1 MINKFDIQK
10 LRELDILQVAD
21 LLGMGLRNKRALCI
35 HHDDHHPSLA
45 FNVRKNTCHCYS
57 CGFSADTIG
66 LVRERLN
73 LGFSEACHWLA
84 DHFDVYIGDDRYG
97 NSAKYGNS
105 ARYADKC
112 ADKKVLTASD
122 RRMASLRAHFAET
135 HVSHGHLAESS
146 FSGERNRECPSSA
159 YVAPSAVDVEFY
171 QQMFRQMHLSESGQR
186 FLFEERLLSPE
197 ALKVCQIVST
207 EQSVCMARVGRGVF
221 DGPSLI
227 FPYFD
232 QEGRLVSVQS
242 RYLGKPKSESSFDM
256 EKVSIDEVKPDEV
269 KPDDVKPKEI
279 PRFKFAPGSHRM
291 IYGLDRL
298 KDYPPGEPLLITEGP
313 SDCWTALTLGFHA
326 IAIPSATLFDRRF
339 QGLLAGRNLHIF
351 PDQDEA
357 GLSLYFELKK
367 ALPSLVYHQLP
378 EGCKDLSEYY
388 LKLRR
393 SEGMTLEEAKAK
405 VQSSVSV

>member
-1 MINKFDIQK
+1 MIQKYDIQK

-57 CGFSADTIG
+57 CGFSADTIA

-73 LGFSEACHWLA
+73 LGFSEACRWLA
-84 DHFDVYIGDDRYG
+84 DHFDVYIGDE
-97 NSAKYGNS
+97 KYGNS
-105 ARYADKC
+105 ARYTEKS
-112 ADKKVLTASD
+112 ADKKLLTASD

-135 HVSHGHLAESS
+135 HVSHGHLAESFS
-146 FSGERNRECPSSA
+146 SGERNRECPSSA
-159 YVAPSAVDVEFY
+159 YVAKASVDVEFY

-186 FLFEERLLSPE
+186 FLFEDRLLSPE

-242 RYLGKPKSESSFDM
+242 RYLGKKKSESSSDM
-256 EKVSIDEVKPDEV
+256 DKVSIDEA
-269 KPDDVKPKEI
+269 KPKEI

-313 SDCWTALTLGFHA
+313 SDCWTALTLGIHA

-405 VQSSVSV
+405 AQSSVSI

>member
-1 MINKFDIQK
+1 MIQKYDIQK

-45 FNVRKNTCHCYS
+45 FNVKKNTCHCYS
-57 CGFSADTIG
+57 CGFSADTIA

-73 LGFSEACHWLA
+73 LGFSEACRWLA
-84 DHFDVYIGDDRYG
+84 DHFDVYI
-97 NSAKYGNS
+97 
-105 ARYADKC
+105 ADEHRDIHRK
-112 ADKKVLTASD
+112 DVKKAVTASE

-135 HVSHGHLAESS
+135 HVSHG
-146 FSGERNRECPSSA
+146 CPSSA
-159 YVAPSAVDVEFY
+159 YVAPSSVDVEFY
-171 QQMFRQMHLSESGQR
+171 QQMFRQMHLSESGRR
-186 FLFEERLLSPE
+186 FLFEERLLTPE
-197 ALKVCQIVST
+197 ALKVCHIVST
-207 EQSVCMARVGRGVF
+207 EQSVCMARVGCGVF

-242 RYLGKPKSESSFDM
+242 RYLGKKRPESSFDM
-256 EKVSIDEVKPDEV
+256 NKVSLDEA
-269 KPDDVKPKEI
+269 KPKEI

-393 SEGMTLEEAKAK
+393 SEGMTLEEAKTK
-405 VQSSVSV
+405 VQGSVSV

>member
-45 FNVRKNTCHCYS
+45 FNVKKNTCHCYS

-73 LGFSEACHWLA
+73 LGFNEACHWLA
-84 DHFDVYIGDDRYG
+84 DHFDVYIADE
-97 NSAKYGNS
+97 KYGNS
-105 ARYADKC
+105 ARYAEKC
-112 ADKKVLTASD
+112 TDKKVLTASD
-122 RRMASLRAHFAET
+122 RRMAALREQFAET
-135 HVSHGHLAESS
+135 HVSHGHLAESFS
-146 FSGERNRECPSSA
+146 SGERNRECPSSA

-171 QQMFRQMHLSESGQR
+171 QQMFRQMHLSESGRR

-242 RYLGKPKSESSFDM
+242 RYLGKPKSESSSDM
-256 EKVSIDEVKPDEV
+256 DKVSLDEA
-269 KPDDVKPKEI
+269 KPKEI

-298 KDYPPGEPLLITEGP
+298 KDYPPDEPLLITEGP
-313 SDCWTALTLGFHA
+313 SDCWTALTLGIHA

-405 VQSSVSV
+405 VQGCVSV

>member
-45 FNVRKNTCHCYS
+45 FNVKKNTCHCYS
-57 CGFSADTIG
+57 CGFSADTIA

-73 LGFSEACHWLA
+73 LGFSEACRWLA
-84 DHFDVYIGDDRYG
+84 DHFDVYI
-97 NSAKYGNS
+97 
-105 ARYADKC
+105 ADEHRDTHRK
-112 ADKKVLTASD
+112 DVKKAVTASD

-135 HVSHGHLAESS
+135 HVSHGH
-146 FSGERNRECPSSA
+146 PSSA
-159 YVAPSAVDVEFY
+159 YVAPSSVDVEFY

-227 FPYFD
+227 FPYFN

-242 RYLGKPKSESSFDM
+242 RYLGKKRPESSFDM
-256 EKVSIDEVKPDEV
+256 NKVSLDEA
-269 KPDDVKPKEI
+269 KPKEI

-298 KDYPPGEPLLITEGP
+298 KNYPPDEPLLITEGP
-313 SDCWTALTLGFHA
+313 SDCWTALTLGIHA

-367 ALPSLVYHQLP
+367 AFPRLVYHQLP

-405 VQSSVSV
+405 VRDIVNV

>member
-45 FNVRKNTCHCYS
+45 FNVKKNTCHCYS

-97 NSAKYGNS
+97 NSA
-105 ARYADKC
+105 RYADKC

-122 RRMASLRAHFAET
+122 RRLASLRAHFAET

-146 FSGERNRECPSSA
+146 SSGEKNGRCQSSA
-159 YVAPSAVDVEFY
+159 YIAPSSVDVEFY

-197 ALKVCQIVST
+197 ALNICQIVST

-227 FPYFD
+227 FPYFNQD
-232 QEGRLVSVQS
+232 GRLVSVQS
-242 RYLGKPKSESSFDM
+242 RYLGKKKSESSFDM
-256 EKVSIDEVKPDEV
+256 DKVSFDEA
-269 KPDDVKPKEI
+269 KPKEI

-298 KDYPPGEPLLITEGP
+298 KDYPPDEPLLITEGP

-393 SEGMTLEEAKAK
+393 RDGMMLEEAKAK

>member
-1 MINKFDIQK
+1 MIQKYDIQK

-45 FNVRKNTCHCYS
+45 FNVKKNTCHCYS

-73 LGFSEACHWLA
+73 LGFSEACRWLA
-84 DHFDVYIGDDRYG
+84 DHFDVYIGDE
-97 NSAKYGNS
+97 KYGNS

-135 HVSHGHLAESS
+135 HVSHGH
-146 FSGERNRECPSSA
+146 
-159 YVAPSAVDVEFY
+159 VAPSSVDVEFY

-186 FLFEERLLSPE
+186 FLFEERLLSSE

-242 RYLGKPKSESSFDM
+242 RYLGKKKSESSSDM
-256 EKVSIDEVKPDEV
+256 DKVSLDEAKPDDVKPDE
-269 KPDDVKPKEI
+269 VKPKEI

-298 KDYPPGEPLLITEGP
+298 KDYPPDEPLLITEGP
-313 SDCWTALTLGFHA
+313 SDCWTALTLGIHA

-393 SEGMTLEEAKAK
+393 SEGMTLEEAKVK

>member
-45 FNVRKNTCHCYS
+45 FNVKKNTCHCYS

-73 LGFSEACHWLA
+73 LGFSEACRWLA

-135 HVSHGHLAESS
+135 HVSHG
-146 FSGERNRECPSSA
+146 
-159 YVAPSAVDVEFY
+159 YVAPSSVDVEFY
-171 QQMFRQMHLSESGQR
+171 QQMFRQMHLSESGRR

-207 EQSVCMARVGRGVF
+207 EQSVCMARVRRGVF

-242 RYLGKPKSESSFDM
+242 RYLGKPKSESSSDM
-256 EKVSIDEVKPDEV
+256 DKVSFDE
-269 KPDDVKPKEI
+269 VKPKEI

-298 KDYPPGEPLLITEGP
+298 KDYPSDEPLLITEGP
-313 SDCWTALTLGFHA
+313 SDCWTALTLGIHA

-393 SEGMTLEEAKAK
+393 REGMTLEEAKAK
-405 VQSSVSV
+405 IQSSVSV

>member
-1 MINKFDIQK
+1 MIQKYDIQK

-45 FNVRKNTCHCYS
+45 FNVKKNTCHCYS

-66 LVRERLN
+66 LVRVRLN

-84 DHFDVYIGDDRYG
+84 DHFDVYIADDRYG

-135 HVSHGHLAESS
+135 HVSHGH
-146 FSGERNRECPSSA
+146 
-159 YVAPSAVDVEFY
+159 VATASVDVEFY

-197 ALKVCQIVST
+197 ALKVCHIVST
-207 EQSVCMARVGRGVF
+207 EQSVCMARVGRGMF

-242 RYLGKPKSESSFDM
+242 RYLGKKKSESSFDM
-256 EKVSIDEVKPDEV
+256 EKVSIDE
-269 KPDDVKPKEI
+269 VKPKEI

-298 KDYPPGEPLLITEGP
+298 KDYPPDEPLLITEGP
-313 SDCWTALTLGFHA
+313 SDCWTALTLGIHA

-367 ALPSLVYHQLP
+367 AFPRLVYHQLP

-393 SEGMTLEEAKAK
+393 SEGMTLEETKTK

>member
-1 MINKFDIQK
+1 MIQKYDIQK

-45 FNVRKNTCHCYS
+45 FNVKKNTCHCYS
-57 CGFSADTIG
+57 CGFSADTIA

-84 DHFDVYIGDDRYG
+84 DHFDVYI
-97 NSAKYGNS
+97 
-105 ARYADKC
+105 ADEHRDTHRK
-112 ADKKVLTASD
+112 DVKKAVTASD

-135 HVSHGHLAESS
+135 HVSHGHI
-146 FSGERNRECPSSA
+146 
-159 YVAPSAVDVEFY
+159 APSAVDVEFY
-171 QQMFRQMHLSESGQR
+171 QQMFRQMHLSESGRR

-242 RYLGKPKSESSFDM
+242 RYLGKKKSESSSDM
-256 EKVSIDEVKPDEV
+256 DKVSLDEA

-313 SDCWTALTLGFHA
+313 SDCWTALTLGIHA

-405 VQSSVSV
+405 AQSSVSV

>member
-73 LGFSEACHWLA
+73 LGFSESCHWLA

-105 ARYADKC
+105 ARYAEKC
-112 ADKKVLTASD
+112 TDKKVLTASD
-122 RRMASLRAHFAET
+122 RRMAALREQFAET
-135 HVSHGHLAESS
+135 HVSHGHLAESFS
-146 FSGERNRECPSSA
+146 SGERNRECPSSA

-171 QQMFRQMHLSESGQR
+171 QQMFRQMHLSESGRR

-242 RYLGKPKSESSFDM
+242 RYLGKPKSESSSDM
-256 EKVSIDEVKPDEV
+256 DKVSLDEA
-269 KPDDVKPKEI
+269 KPKEI

-298 KDYPPGEPLLITEGP
+298 KDYPPDEPLLITEGP
-313 SDCWTALTLGFHA
+313 SDCWTALTLGIHA

-339 QGLLAGRNLHIF
+339 QGLSLIHI
-351 PDQDEA
+351 
-357 GLSLYFELKK
+357 
-367 ALPSLVYHQLP
+367 
-378 EGCKDLSEYY
+378 
-388 LKLRR
+388 
-393 SEGMTLEEAKAK
+393 
-405 VQSSVSV
+405 

>member
-45 FNVRKNTCHCYS
+45 FNVKKNTCHCYS
-57 CGFSADTIG
+57 CGFSADTIA

-84 DHFDVYIGDDRYG
+84 DHFDVYI
-97 NSAKYGNS
+97 
-105 ARYADKC
+105 ADEHRDTHRK
-112 ADKKVLTASD
+112 DVKKAVTASD
-122 RRMASLRAHFAET
+122 RRMASLRVHFAET
-135 HVSHGHLAESS
+135 HVSHGH
-146 FSGERNRECPSSA
+146 PSSA
-159 YVAPSAVDVEFY
+159 YVAPSSVDVEFY

-186 FLFEERLLSPE
+186 FLFEERLLSSE

-242 RYLGKPKSESSFDM
+242 RYLGKKKSESSSDM
-256 EKVSIDEVKPDEV
+256 DKVSLDEAKPDG
-269 KPDDVKPKEI
+269 VKPKEI

-298 KDYPPGEPLLITEGP
+298 KDYPPDEPLLITEGP
-313 SDCWTALTLGFHA
+313 SDCWTALTLGIHA

-393 SEGMTLEEAKAK
+393 SEGMTLEETKTK

>member
-45 FNVRKNTCHCYS
+45 FNVKKNTCHCYS

-73 LGFSEACHWLA
+73 LGFSEACRWLA
-84 DHFDVYIGDDRYG
+84 DHFDVYIADE
-97 NSAKYGNS
+97 KYGNS

-122 RRMASLRAHFAET
+122 RRLASLRAHFAET
-135 HVSHGHLAESS
+135 HVSHG
-146 FSGERNRECPSSA
+146 
-159 YVAPSAVDVEFY
+159 YVAPSSVDVEFY
-171 QQMFRQMHLSESGQR
+171 QQMFRQMHLSESGRR
-186 FLFEERLLSPE
+186 FLFEERLLSSE

-242 RYLGKPKSESSFDM
+242 RYLGKPKSESSSDM
-256 EKVSIDEVKPDEV
+256 DKVSFDE
-269 KPDDVKPKEI
+269 VKPKEI

-298 KDYPPGEPLLITEGP
+298 KDYPSDEPLLITEGP
-313 SDCWTALTLGFHA
+313 SDCWTALTLGIHA
-326 IAIPSATLFDRRF
+326 IAIPSATLFDHRF

-367 ALPSLVYHQLP
+367 ALSSLVYHQLP

-405 VQSSVSV
+405 VQSSVNV

>member
-1 MINKFDIQK
+1 MIQKYDIQK

-73 LGFSEACHWLA
+73 LGFSEACRWLA
-84 DHFDVYIGDDRYG
+84 DHFDVYI
-97 NSAKYGNS
+97 
-105 ARYADKC
+105 ADEHRDTHRK
-112 ADKKVLTASD
+112 DVKKAVTASD

-135 HVSHGHLAESS
+135 HVSHGH
-146 FSGERNRECPSSA
+146 PSSA
-159 YVAPSAVDVEFY
+159 YVAPSSVDVEFY

-186 FLFEERLLSPE
+186 FLFEDRLLSPE

-242 RYLGKPKSESSFDM
+242 RYLGKKSPESSFDM
-256 EKVSIDEVKPDEV
+256 NKVSLDEA
-269 KPDDVKPKEI
+269 KPKEI

-405 VQSSVSV
+405 VQGCVSI

>member
-1 MINKFDIQK
+1 MIDKYDIQK

-57 CGFSADTIG
+57 CGFSADTIA

-73 LGFSEACHWLA
+73 LGFSEACRWLA
-84 DHFDVYIGDDRYG
+84 DHFDVYI
-97 NSAKYGNS
+97 
-105 ARYADKC
+105 ADEHRDTHRK
-112 ADKKVLTASD
+112 DVKKAVTASD
-122 RRMASLRAHFAET
+122 RRMVSLRAHFAET
-135 HVSHGHLAESS
+135 HVSHG
-146 FSGERNRECPSSA
+146 CPSSA
-159 YVAPSAVDVEFY
+159 YVAPSSVDVEFY
-171 QQMFRQMHLSESGQR
+171 QQMFRQMHLSESGRR

-242 RYLGKPKSESSFDM
+242 RYLGKKRPESSFDM
-256 EKVSIDEVKPDEV
+256 NKVSLDEA
-269 KPDDVKPKEI
+269 KPKEI

-313 SDCWTALTLGFHA
+313 SDCWTALTLGIHA
-326 IAIPSATLFDRRF
+326 IAIPSATLFDRCF

>member
-1 MINKFDIQK
+1 MIQKYDIQK

-73 LGFSEACHWLA
+73 LGFSEVCRWLA
-84 DHFDVYIGDDRYG
+84 DHFDVYI
-97 NSAKYGNS
+97 
-105 ARYADKC
+105 ADEHRDTHRK
-112 ADKKVLTASD
+112 DVKKAVTASD

-135 HVSHGHLAESS
+135 HVSHGH
-146 FSGERNRECPSSA
+146 PSSA
-159 YVAPSAVDVEFY
+159 YVAPSSVDVEFY

-227 FPYFD
+227 FPYND
-232 QEGRLVSVQS
+232 LEGRLVSVQS
-242 RYLGKPKSESSFDM
+242 RYLGKKKSESSSDM
-256 EKVSIDEVKPDEV
+256 DKVSIDEA
-269 KPDDVKPKEI
+269 KPKEI
-279 PRFKFAPGSHRM
+279 PRFQFAPGSHRM

-298 KDYPPGEPLLITEGP
+298 KNYPPDEPLLITEGP
-313 SDCWTALTLGFHA
+313 SDCWTALTLGIHA

-393 SEGMTLEEAKAK
+393 SEGMTLEEAKVK
-405 VQSSVSV
+405 TQGCVSV

>member
-1 MINKFDIQK
+1 MIQKYDIQK

-45 FNVRKNTCHCYS
+45 FNVKKNTCHCYS

-122 RRMASLRAHFAET
+122 RRMASLRAHFVET
-135 HVSHGHLAESS
+135 HVSHGHLAESFS
-146 FSGERNRECPSSA
+146 SGERNRECPSSA

-242 RYLGKPKSESSFDM
+242 RYL
-256 EKVSIDEVKPDEV
+256 EKK
-269 KPDDVKPKEI
+269 KEI

-291 IYGLDRL
+291 IYGFDRL
-298 KDYPPGEPLLITEGP
+298 KDYSPDEPLLITEGP
-313 SDCWTALTLGFHA
+313 SDCWTALTLGIHA

-367 ALPSLVYHQLP
+367 ALSSLVYHQLP

>member
-73 LGFSEACHWLA
+73 LGFSEACRWLA
-84 DHFDVYIGDDRYG
+84 DHFDVYI
-97 NSAKYGNS
+97 
-105 ARYADKC
+105 ADEHRDTHRK
-112 ADKKVLTASD
+112 DVKKAVTASE

-135 HVSHGHLAESS
+135 HVSHGH
-146 FSGERNRECPSSA
+146 PSSA
-159 YVAPSAVDVEFY
+159 YVAPSSVDVEFY
-171 QQMFRQMHLSESGQR
+171 QQMFRQMHLSESGRR

-197 ALKVCQIVST
+197 ALKVCHIVST
-207 EQSVCMARVGRGVF
+207 EQSVCMARVGCGVF

-242 RYLGKPKSESSFDM
+242 RYLGKKRPESSFDM
-256 EKVSIDEVKPDEV
+256 NKVSLDEA
-269 KPDDVKPKEI
+269 KPKEI

-351 PDQDEA
+351 PDQDEV

-388 LKLRR
+388 LMLRR

>member
-1 MINKFDIQK
+1 MIDKYNIQK

-45 FNVRKNTCHCYS
+45 FNVKKNTCHCYS

-97 NSAKYGNS
+97 NSA
-105 ARYADKC
+105 RYAEKS
-112 ADKKVLTASD
+112 AAKKVLTASD
-122 RRMASLRAHFAET
+122 RRLASLRAHFAET

-146 FSGERNRECPSSA
+146 SSGEKNGRCQSSA
-159 YVAPSAVDVEFY
+159 YVAKASVDVEFY

-227 FPYFD
+227 FPYFNQD
-232 QEGRLVSVQS
+232 GRLVSVQS

-256 EKVSIDEVKPDEV
+256 DKVSSDEA
-269 KPDDVKPKEI
+269 KPKEI

-298 KDYPPGEPLLITEGP
+298 KDYPPDEPLLITEGP
-313 SDCWTALTLGFHA
+313 SDCWTALTLGIHA

-339 QGLLAGRNLHIF
+339 QGLLSGRNLHIF

-405 VQSSVSV
+405 AQDCVSV

>member
-1 MINKFDIQK
+1 MIQKYDIQK

-45 FNVRKNTCHCYS
+45 FNVKKNTCHCYS
-57 CGFSADTIG
+57 CGFSADTIA

-73 LGFSEACHWLA
+73 LGFSEACRWLA
-84 DHFDVYIGDDRYG
+84 DHFDVYI
-97 NSAKYGNS
+97 
-105 ARYADKC
+105 ADEHRDTHRK
-112 ADKKVLTASD
+112 DVKKAVTASE

-135 HVSHGHLAESS
+135 HVSHGH
-146 FSGERNRECPSSA
+146 PSSA
-159 YVAPSAVDVEFY
+159 YVAPSSVDVEFY
-171 QQMFRQMHLSESGQR
+171 QQMFRQMHLSESGRR

-242 RYLGKPKSESSFDM
+242 RYLGKKRPESSFDM
-256 EKVSIDEVKPDEV
+256 NKVSLDEA
-269 KPDDVKPKEI
+269 KPKEI

-313 SDCWTALTLGFHA
+313 SDCWTALTLGIHA

-339 QGLLAGRNLHIF
+339 QALLTGRNLHIF

-405 VQSSVSV
+405 AQSSVSV

>member
-135 HVSHGHLAESS
+135 HVSHGH
-146 FSGERNRECPSSA
+146 
-159 YVAPSAVDVEFY
+159 VASSAVDVEFY

-256 EKVSIDEVKPDEV
+256 EKVSIDEA
-269 KPDDVKPKEI
+269 KPKEI

-298 KDYPPGEPLLITEGP
+298 KDYPPDEPLLITEGP
-313 SDCWTALTLGFHA
+313 SDCWTALTLGIHA

>member
-45 FNVRKNTCHCYS
+45 FNVKKNTCHCYS

-73 LGFSEACHWLA
+73 LGFSEACRWLA
-84 DHFDVYIGDDRYG
+84 DHFDVYI
-97 NSAKYGNS
+97 
-105 ARYADKC
+105 ADEHRDTHRK
-112 ADKKVLTASD
+112 DVKKAVTASD

-135 HVSHGHLAESS
+135 HVSHGH
-146 FSGERNRECPSSA
+146 PSSA
-159 YVAPSAVDVEFY
+159 YVAPSSVDVEFY
-171 QQMFRQMHLSESGQR
+171 QQMFRQMHLSESGRR

-242 RYLGKPKSESSFDM
+242 RYLGKKRPESSFDM
-256 EKVSIDEVKPDEV
+256 NKVSLDEA
-269 KPDDVKPKEI
+269 KPKEI

-326 IAIPSATLFDRRF
+326 IAIPSATLFDRSF
-339 QGLLAGRNLHIF
+339 QGLLAGRNLHVF

-405 VQSSVSV
+405 VQGSVSV

>member
-1 MINKFDIQK
+1 MIQKYDIQK

-45 FNVRKNTCHCYS
+45 FNVKKNTCHCYS

-73 LGFSEACHWLA
+73 LGFSEACRWLA
-84 DHFDVYIGDDRYG
+84 DHFDVYIADE
-97 NSAKYGNS
+97 KYGNS

-122 RRMASLRAHFAET
+122 RRLASLRAHFAET
-135 HVSHGHLAESS
+135 HVSHG
-146 FSGERNRECPSSA
+146 
-159 YVAPSAVDVEFY
+159 YVAPSSVDVEFY
-171 QQMFRQMHLSESGQR
+171 QQMFRQMHLSESGRR
-186 FLFEERLLSPE
+186 FLFEERLLSSE

-242 RYLGKPKSESSFDM
+242 RYLGKPKSESSSDM
-256 EKVSIDEVKPDEV
+256 DKVSFDE
-269 KPDDVKPKEI
+269 VKPKEI

-298 KDYPPGEPLLITEGP
+298 KDYPSDEPLLITEGP
-313 SDCWTALTLGFHA
+313 SDCWTALTLGIHA
-326 IAIPSATLFDRRF
+326 IAIPSATLFDRSF
-339 QGLLAGRNLHIF
+339 QGLLAGRNLHVF

-367 ALPSLVYHQLP
+367 VLPSLVYHQLP

-405 VQSSVSV
+405 VQSSVNV

>member
-1 MINKFDIQK
+1 MIDKYNIQK

-45 FNVRKNTCHCYS
+45 FNVKKNTCHCYS
-57 CGFSADTIG
+57 CGFSADTIA

-73 LGFSEACHWLA
+73 LGFSEACRWLA
-84 DHFDVYIGDDRYG
+84 DHFDVYIGDE
-97 NSAKYGNS
+97 KYGNS
-105 ARYADKC
+105 ARYTDKS

-135 HVSHGHLAESS
+135 HVSHGH
-146 FSGERNRECPSSA
+146 
-159 YVAPSAVDVEFY
+159 VAPSSVDVEFY

-256 EKVSIDEVKPDEV
+256 EKVSIDEA
-269 KPDDVKPKEI
+269 KPKEI

-298 KDYPPGEPLLITEGP
+298 KDYSPDEPLLITEGP
-313 SDCWTALTLGFHA
+313 SDCWTALTLGIHA

-367 ALPSLVYHQLP
+367 ALSSLVYHQLP

-405 VQSSVSV
+405 VQSSVSVW

>member
-1 MINKFDIQK
+1 MIQKYDIQK

-45 FNVRKNTCHCYS
+45 FNVKKNTCHCYS
-57 CGFSADTIG
+57 CGFSADTIA

-73 LGFSEACHWLA
+73 LGFSEACRWLA

-135 HVSHGHLAESS
+135 HVSHGH
-146 FSGERNRECPSSA
+146 
-159 YVAPSAVDVEFY
+159 VASSAVDVEFY

-256 EKVSIDEVKPDEV
+256 EKVSIDEA
-269 KPDDVKPKEI
+269 KPKEI

-298 KDYPPGEPLLITEGP
+298 KDYPPDEPLLITEGP
-313 SDCWTALTLGFHA
+313 SDCWTALTLGIHA

-339 QGLLAGRNLHIF
+339 QGLLAGRNLHVF

>member
-21 LLGMGLRNKRALCI
+21 LLGMGLRNKRSLCI

-84 DHFDVYIGDDRYG
+84 DHFDVYI
-97 NSAKYGNS
+97 
-105 ARYADKC
+105 ADEHRDTHRK
-112 ADKKVLTASD
+112 DVKKAVTASD

-135 HVSHGHLAESS
+135 HVSHGH
-146 FSGERNRECPSSA
+146 PSSA
-159 YVAPSAVDVEFY
+159 YVAPSSVDVEFY

-242 RYLGKPKSESSFDM
+242 RYLGKPKSELSFDM

-298 KDYPPGEPLLITEGP
+298 KDYPPDEPLLITEGP

-357 GLSLYFELKK
+357 GLSLYFELKI

-393 SEGMTLEEAKAK
+393 SEGMTLEETKTK

>member
-1 MINKFDIQK
+1 MINKFDIQE

-45 FNVRKNTCHCYS
+45 FNVKKNTCHCYS
-57 CGFSADTIG
+57 CGFSADTIA

-73 LGFSEACHWLA
+73 LGFNEACHWLA
-84 DHFDVYIGDDRYG
+84 DHFDVYIGDE
-97 NSAKYGNS
+97 KYGNS
-105 ARYADKC
+105 ARYTEKS
-112 ADKKVLTASD
+112 ADKKLLTASD

-135 HVSHGHLAESS
+135 HVSHGHI
-146 FSGERNRECPSSA
+146 
-159 YVAPSAVDVEFY
+159 APSAVDVEFY

-232 QEGRLVSVQS
+232 QEVRLVSVQS
-242 RYLGKPKSESSFDM
+242 RYLGKKKSESSLDM
-256 EKVSIDEVKPDEV
+256 DKVSSDEA
-269 KPDDVKPKEI
+269 KPKEI

-367 ALPSLVYHQLP
+367 AFPRLVYHQLP

-405 VQSSVSV
+405 VHGSVSV

>member
-45 FNVRKNTCHCYS
+45 FNVKKNTCHCYS
-57 CGFSADTIG
+57 CEFSADTIG

-84 DHFDVYIGDDRYG
+84 DHFDVYI
-97 NSAKYGNS
+97 
-105 ARYADKC
+105 ADEHRDTHRK
-112 ADKKVLTASD
+112 DVKKVLTASD
-122 RRMASLRAHFAET
+122 RRMAALRAHFAET
-135 HVSHGHLAESS
+135 HVSHGHLA
-146 FSGERNRECPSSA
+146 
-159 YVAPSAVDVEFY
+159 YVAPSSVDVEFY
-171 QQMFRQMHLSESGQR
+171 QQMFRQMHLSESGRR

-242 RYLGKPKSESSFDM
+242 RYLGKPKSESSSDM
-256 EKVSIDEVKPDEV
+256 DKVSFDE
-269 KPDDVKPKEI
+269 VKPKEI

-313 SDCWTALTLGFHA
+313 SDCWTALTLGIHA

-351 PDQDEA
+351 PDQDEV

-367 ALPSLVYHQLP
+367 VLPSLVYHQLP

>member
-45 FNVRKNTCHCYS
+45 FNVKKNTCHCYS

-97 NSAKYGNS
+97 NSA
-105 ARYADKC
+105 RYTEKS
-112 ADKKVLTASD
+112 ADKKLLTASD

-135 HVSHGHLAESS
+135 HVSHG
-146 FSGERNRECPSSA
+146 
-159 YVAPSAVDVEFY
+159 YVAPSSVDVEFY
-171 QQMFRQMHLSESGQR
+171 QQMFRQMHLSESGRR

-242 RYLGKPKSESSFDM
+242 RYLGKPKSESSSDM
-256 EKVSIDEVKPDEV
+256 DKVSFDE
-269 KPDDVKPKEI
+269 VKPKEI

-298 KDYPPGEPLLITEGP
+298 KDYPSDEPLLITEGP
-313 SDCWTALTLGFHA
+313 SDCWTALTLGIHA
-326 IAIPSATLFDRRF
+326 IAIPSATLFDHRF

-378 EGCKDLSEYY
+378 EGSKDLSEYY

-405 VQSSVSV
+405 AKGCVSV

>member
-45 FNVRKNTCHCYS
+45 FNVKKNTCHCYS

-73 LGFSEACHWLA
+73 LGFSEACRWLA

-105 ARYADKC
+105 ARYAEKC
-112 ADKKVLTASD
+112 TDKKVLTASD
-122 RRMASLRAHFAET
+122 RRMAALREQFAET
-135 HVSHGHLAESS
+135 HVSHGHLAESFS
-146 FSGERNRECPSSA
+146 SGERNRECPSSA

-207 EQSVCMARVGRGVF
+207 EQSVCMARVGRGMF

-256 EKVSIDEVKPDEV
+256 EKVSIDEVKP
-269 KPDDVKPKEI
+269 KEI

-298 KDYPPGEPLLITEGP
+298 KDYPPDEPLLITEGP
-313 SDCWTALTLGFHA
+313 SDCWTALTLGIHA

-367 ALPSLVYHQLP
+367 AFPRLVYHQLP

-405 VQSSVSV
+405 VHGCVSI

>member
-73 LGFSEACHWLA
+73 LGFSEACRWLA
-84 DHFDVYIGDDRYG
+84 DHFDVYI
-97 NSAKYGNS
+97 
-105 ARYADKC
+105 ADEHRDTHRK
-112 ADKKVLTASD
+112 DVKKAVTASD

-135 HVSHGHLAESS
+135 HVSHG
-146 FSGERNRECPSSA
+146 CPSSA
-159 YVAPSAVDVEFY
+159 YVASSSVDVEFY
-171 QQMFRQMHLSESGQR
+171 QQMFRQMHLSESGRR

-207 EQSVCMARVGRGVF
+207 EQSVCMARVGCGVF

-242 RYLGKPKSESSFDM
+242 RYLGKKRPESSFDM
-256 EKVSIDEVKPDEV
+256 NKVSLDEA
-269 KPDDVKPKEI
+269 KPKEI

-326 IAIPSATLFDRRF
+326 IAIPSATLFDRSF

-405 VQSSVSV
+405 VQGSVSV

>member
-45 FNVRKNTCHCYS
+45 FNVKKNTCHCYS

-73 LGFSEACHWLA
+73 LGFNEACHWLA

-97 NSAKYGNS
+97 NSA
-105 ARYADKC
+105 RYTEKS
-112 ADKKVLTASD
+112 ADKKLLTASD

-146 FSGERNRECPSSA
+146 SSGEKNGRCQSSA
-159 YVAPSAVDVEFY
+159 YVVKASVDVEFY

-232 QEGRLVSVQS
+232 QDGRLVSVQS
-242 RYLGKPKSESSFDM
+242 RYLGKKKSESSFDM
-256 EKVSIDEVKPDEV
+256 DKVSSDEA
-269 KPDDVKPKEI
+269 KPKEI

-298 KDYPPGEPLLITEGP
+298 KDYPPDEPLLITEGP

-405 VQSSVSV
+405 VHSSVSI

>member
-73 LGFSEACHWLA
+73 LGFSEACRWLA
-84 DHFDVYIGDDRYG
+84 DHFDVYI
-97 NSAKYGNS
+97 
-105 ARYADKC
+105 ADEHRDTHRK
-112 ADKKVLTASD
+112 DVKKAVTASE

-135 HVSHGHLAESS
+135 HVSHGH
-146 FSGERNRECPSSA
+146 PSSA

-171 QQMFRQMHLSESGQR
+171 QQMFRQMHLSESGRR

-197 ALKVCQIVST
+197 ALKVCHIVST
-207 EQSVCMARVGRGVF
+207 EQSVCMARVGCGVF

-242 RYLGKPKSESSFDM
+242 RYLGKKRPESSFDM
-256 EKVSIDEVKPDEV
+256 NKASLDEA
-269 KPDDVKPKEI
+269 KPKEI

-298 KDYPPGEPLLITEGP
+298 KDYPTDEPLLITEGP
-313 SDCWTALTLGFHA
+313 SDCWTALTLGIHA

-339 QGLLAGRNLHIF
+339 QGLLAGRNLHVF

-393 SEGMTLEEAKAK
+393 SEGMMLEEAKVK

>member
-1 MINKFDIQK
+1 MIQKYDIQK

-45 FNVRKNTCHCYS
+45 FNVKKNTCHCYS
-57 CGFSADTIG
+57 CGFSADTIA

-135 HVSHGHLAESS
+135 HVSHGHI
-146 FSGERNRECPSSA
+146 
-159 YVAPSAVDVEFY
+159 APSAVDVEFY

-242 RYLGKPKSESSFDM
+242 RYLGKKKSESSLDM
-256 EKVSIDEVKPDEV
+256 DKVSSDEA
-269 KPDDVKPKEI
+269 KPKEI

>member
-1 MINKFDIQK
+1 MIDKYNIQK

-21 LLGMGLRNKRALCI
+21 LLGMGLRNKQALCI

-45 FNVRKNTCHCYS
+45 FNVKKNTCHCYS

-97 NSAKYGNS
+97 KS
-105 ARYADKC
+105 ARYAEKS

-122 RRMASLRAHFAET
+122 RRMAALREHFAET

-146 FSGERNRECPSSA
+146 SSGEKNGRCQSSA
-159 YVAPSAVDVEFY
+159 YVAKASVDVEFY

-232 QEGRLVSVQS
+232 QEERLVSVQS
-242 RYLGKPKSESSFDM
+242 RYLGKKKSESSFDM
-256 EKVSIDEVKPDEV
+256 DKVSSDEA
-269 KPDDVKPKEI
+269 KPKEI

-298 KDYPPGEPLLITEGP
+298 KDYPPDEPLLITEGP

-326 IAIPSATLFDRRF
+326 IAIPSATLFDRSF

-405 VQSSVSV
+405 VQSCVSV

>member
-10 LRELDILQVAD
+10 LHELDILQVAD

-45 FNVRKNTCHCYS
+45 FNVKKNTCHCYS

-73 LGFSEACHWLA
+73 LGFSEACRWLA
-84 DHFDVYIGDDRYG
+84 DHFDVYI
-97 NSAKYGNS
+97 
-105 ARYADKC
+105 ADEHRDTHRK
-112 ADKKVLTASD
+112 DVKKAVTASD

-135 HVSHGHLAESS
+135 HVSHGH
-146 FSGERNRECPSSA
+146 PSSA
-159 YVAPSAVDVEFY
+159 YVAPSSVDVEFY
-171 QQMFRQMHLSESGQR
+171 QQMFRQMHLSESGRR

-197 ALKVCQIVST
+197 ALKVCHIVST

-242 RYLGKPKSESSFDM
+242 RYLGKKRPESSFDM
-256 EKVSIDEVKPDEV
+256 NKVSLDEA
-269 KPDDVKPKEI
+269 KPKEI

-326 IAIPSATLFDRRF
+326 IAIPSATLFDRSF
-339 QGLLAGRNLHIF
+339 QALLAGRNLHIF

-357 GLSLYFELKK
+357 GLSLYFELKQ

>member
-45 FNVRKNTCHCYS
+45 FNVKKNTCHCYS

-73 LGFSEACHWLA
+73 LGFSEACRWLA
-84 DHFDVYIGDDRYG
+84 DHFDVYIGDE
-97 NSAKYGNS
+97 KYGNS
-105 ARYADKC
+105 ARYTEKS
-112 ADKKVLTASD
+112 ADKKLLTASD

-135 HVSHGHLAESS
+135 HVSHGHVASS
-146 FSGERNRECPSSA
+146 S
-159 YVAPSAVDVEFY
+159 VDVEFY

-242 RYLGKPKSESSFDM
+242 RYLGKKKSESSFDM
-256 EKVSIDEVKPDEV
+256 DKVSSDEA
-269 KPDDVKPKEI
+269 KPKEI

-298 KDYPPGEPLLITEGP
+298 KDYPPDEPLLITEGP
-313 SDCWTALTLGFHA
+313 SDCWTALTLGIHA

>member
-1 MINKFDIQK
+1 MIQKYDIQK

-84 DHFDVYIGDDRYG
+84 DHFDVYIADDRYG

-135 HVSHGHLAESS
+135 HVSHGHIASS
-146 FSGERNRECPSSA
+146 S
-159 YVAPSAVDVEFY
+159 VDVEFY

-242 RYLGKPKSESSFDM
+242 RYLGKKKSESSSDM
-256 EKVSIDEVKPDEV
+256 DKVSLDEAKPDDV

-298 KDYPPGEPLLITEGP
+298 KDYPPDEPLLITEGP
-313 SDCWTALTLGFHA
+313 SDCWTALTLGIHA

-367 ALPSLVYHQLP
+367 AFPRLVYHQLP

-405 VQSSVSV
+405 AQSSVSV

>member
-1 MINKFDIQK
+1 MIQKYDIQK

-45 FNVRKNTCHCYS
+45 FNVKKNTCHCYS

-135 HVSHGHLAESS
+135 HVSHGHVASS
-146 FSGERNRECPSSA
+146 S
-159 YVAPSAVDVEFY
+159 VDVEFY

-186 FLFEERLLSPE
+186 FLFEERLLSSE

-256 EKVSIDEVKPDEV
+256 EKVSIDEVKP
-269 KPDDVKPKEI
+269 KEI

-298 KDYPPGEPLLITEGP
+298 KDYPPDEPLLITEGP
-313 SDCWTALTLGFHA
+313 SDCWTALTLGIHA

-393 SEGMTLEEAKAK
+393 SEGMTLEEAKVK